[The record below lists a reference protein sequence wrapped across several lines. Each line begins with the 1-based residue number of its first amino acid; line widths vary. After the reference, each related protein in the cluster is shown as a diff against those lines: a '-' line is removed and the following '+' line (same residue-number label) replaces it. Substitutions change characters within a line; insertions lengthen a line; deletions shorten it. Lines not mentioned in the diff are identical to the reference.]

1 MSQSGKIV
9 LKKFDVLI
17 QEGERSTAMYL
28 LQSGQLVVT
37 KKKTGTDD
45 IQLGFIYTGE
55 LVGEMSFLDNEPR
68 SATVRAVTDCELIE
82 IPNALMEKVLDN
94 QPAWFRTLLR
104 TLTERLRKTNARVRI

>member
-1 MSQSGKIV
+1 MSQPGKKT

-37 KKKTGTDD
+37 KKKQGSED
-45 IQLGFIYTGE
+45 IQLGFIYSGE

-68 SATVRAVTDCELIE
+68 SATVRAVSDCEVIE
-82 IPNALMEKVLDN
+82 IPNALMEKVIDN

>member
-37 KKKTGTDD
+37 KKK
-45 IQLGFIYTGE
+45 L
-55 LVGEMSFLDNEPR
+55 
-68 SATVRAVTDCELIE
+68 
-82 IPNALMEKVLDN
+82 ALMIFSLGSST
-94 QPAWFRTLLR
+94 AASWS
-104 TLTERLRKTNARVRI
+104 AR